1 MRMHTQNARGQTLET
16 NKMGGMPKWAL
27 KMIMSSTAP
36 SLMSGL
42 EKRYIQNVRK
52 AGKTVDMTP
61 DGRKKK
67 APGAVEW

>member
-1 MRMHTQNARGQTLET
+1 
-16 NKMGGMPKWAL
+16 MGGMPKWAL

-61 DGRKKK
+61 EGRKKK